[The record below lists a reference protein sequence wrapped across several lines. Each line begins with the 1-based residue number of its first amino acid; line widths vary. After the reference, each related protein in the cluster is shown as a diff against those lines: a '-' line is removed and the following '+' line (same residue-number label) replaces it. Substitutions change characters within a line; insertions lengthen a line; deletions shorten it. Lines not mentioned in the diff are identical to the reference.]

1 MASDLRRELLFGLVA
16 LQHGLID
23 EDRLVESF
31 QAWTRDPSHSFGDYL
46 EATGHFNP
54 NRREAI
60 AILVA
65 RELVRHRGS
74 LEACLNSFPAS
85 RGLVDR
91 LTALT

>member
-16 LQHGLID
+16 HQNGLVN

-31 QAWTRDPSHSFGDYL
+31 QAWARDPSQSFGDYL
-46 EATGHFNP
+46 EASGHLNP

-74 LEACLNSFPAS
+74 LEACLDAFTAS
-85 RGLVDR
+85 RGLVER

>member
-1 MASDLRRELLFGLVA
+1 MATDLRRELLFGLVA
-16 LQHGLID
+16 LQNGLID

-31 QAWTRDPSHSFGDYL
+31 QAWTRDPSQSFGDYL
-46 EATGHFNP
+46 AASGHLNP

-74 LEACLNSFPAS
+74 LEACLNEFSAA